1 MLKDMLEKDMLKN
14 VLKSKKA
21 IMIIVAAVAVLIAGV
36 VYLTTRP
43 VTLDLYDYLEYEIG
57 GFEGRGTVSMYLD
70 DDRLEDDI
78 IDAALKKGKSEE
90 SILMNMF
97 DDEIVSMKYTPKN
110 QLKNGDKI
118 KVTYFF
124 NSKSLKERYGVKF
137 KNKSDSIKVE
147 GLEEA
152 KTVDVFKHLD
162 LKFTETAPKARTQPT
177 VTVTID
183 GVEFTCTVT
192 PYENLDIGDELTIEC
207 ETSDSTIPVI
217 PKETTTTMKVPDTIP
232 HYILNPEELTAEDMG
247 KFKNSVQVLLES
259 NKPFE
264 GWFSSADIFVNCIA
278 DTGNKDRIYS
288 NDCTISNI
296 TITNDADFYAG
307 MYSGHPEAICML
319 RFELD
324 ATVSEENRDD
334 YGKVYHCYGYCY
346 INEAIREGDTITFD
360 GASTASCSELYT
372 AEIDRENGIKEY
384 DQDWYELT
392 KYNLMLDASKKP
404 EVAREGANQYQSN

>member
-21 IMIIVAAVAVLIAGV
+21 IMIIAAAVAVLIAGV

-192 PYENLDIGDELTIEC
+192 PHDNLDIGDELTIEC
-207 ETSDSTIPVI
+207 KTSDSTIPVI
-217 PKETTTTMKVPDTIP
+217 PKETTTTMKVPETVP
-232 HYILNPEELTAEDMG
+232 HYVFDPEELTAEDMG
-247 KFKNSVQVLLES
+247 KLKNSVQVLLES
-259 NKPFE
+259 NEPFE
-264 GWFSSADIFVNCIA
+264 GLFGAARIYVNSIA
-278 DTGNKDRIYS
+278 DTGNKDSINSKY
-288 NDCTISNI
+288 CTISNI
-296 TITNDADFYAG
+296 TISNEADYFAG
-307 MYSGHPEAICML
+307 MYSGSPEAIGML

-324 ATVSEENRDD
+324 ATVSEESLDE
-334 YGKVYHCYGYCY
+334 YGKVYHCYGFCFMDE
-346 INEAIREGDTITFD
+346 IVRAGDDFTFD
-360 GASTASCSELYT
+360 GANTAFCSELYT
-372 AEIDRENGIKEY
+372 TEIDRENGIKEH

-392 KYNLMLDASKKP
+392 KYNLTLDASKKP